1 MNDPDD
7 KALYGLEDA
16 ELATHPT
23 VFEAGL
29 CADQVVLISGGGS
42 GIGRA
47 IAYLYARL
55 GARVIICGRRSEP
68 LAETAEGIRAACAAE
83 VITQTMTIRDPDQ
96 VADLLALVWERCG
109 GLDVL
114 VNNAGLGTY
123 NDIET
128 VSLADFRRVMAINV
142 DGTFLGTQMAVR
154 AMKGTG
160 GGAIVNVASVASFIG
175 APTLAAYSASKGAVL
190 MLTKSAATYCGTR
203 GYGIRVNAIHPGLVD
218 TRAGVEM
225 ARMATGAATDED
237 AIALFT
243 QLHPIGRIGKPEEIA
258 KGIVFLASD
267 DSSFMTGSSLVV
279 DGGYTAL

>member
-1 MNDPDD
+1 MT
-7 KALYGLEDA
+7 KLQGKVCLLTGAA
-16 ELATHPT
+16 H
-23 VFEAGL
+23 
-29 CADQVVLISGGGS
+29 

-47 IAYLYARL
+47 TAQALAAEGARL
-55 GARVIICGRRSEP
+55 LITDIDDTPGEA
-68 LAETAEGIRAACAAE
+68 LAEELRASGTEAVYQHHDVSSEADWAAAFE
-83 VITQTMTIRDPDQ
+83 T
-96 VADLLALVWERCG
+96 LG
-109 GLDVL
+109 GRYGRLDVL